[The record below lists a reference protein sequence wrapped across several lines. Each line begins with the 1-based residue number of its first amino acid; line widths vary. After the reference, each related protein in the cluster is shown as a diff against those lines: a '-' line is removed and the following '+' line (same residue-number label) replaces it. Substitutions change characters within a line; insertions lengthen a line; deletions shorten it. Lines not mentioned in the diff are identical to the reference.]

1 MFGFLRR
8 QPQPK
13 PDHNL
18 IFLDFE
24 TTGLHPPKDE
34 VLEVGIVDWHGHVI
48 MDQLVKPAHT
58 ATWEDAQRVHKI
70 SPAKVKDAPSFQ
82 SIEPALRKAL
92 AGKLVA
98 IYNAEFDLGFIPPY
112 VAESAARFV
121 CVMRLFK
128 DFVPD
133 SRHRLQDALKW
144 ALSLSS
150 NREKKRRQT
159 HRAIDDAQCTRV
171 VWNAIERMHSTKSGF
186 AQAVVRV
193 YQDASK

>member
-1 MFGFLRR
+1 M
-8 QPQPK
+8 
-13 PDHNL
+13 
-18 IFLDFE
+18 
-24 TTGLHPPKDE
+24 
-34 VLEVGIVDWHGHVI
+34 DWHGHVI

-82 SIEPALRKAL
+82 SIESALRKAL

-128 DFVPD
+128 DFVPLCAYD
-133 SRHRLQDALKW
+133 DETPGLVEIRL
-144 ALSLSS
+144 
-150 NREKKRRQT
+150 
-159 HRAIDDAQCTRV
+159 
-171 VWNAIERMHSTKSGF
+171 
-186 AQAVVRV
+186 
-193 YQDASK
+193 